1 MKDEK
6 NIEINKNHII
16 IKYNDDLNEEIYRI

>member
-16 IKYNDDLNEEIYRI
+16 IKYNDDLIQELYRI